1 MIYTNNKKKYI
12 DNAKLL
18 SDNITTTINC
28 NDGYYIDSTDIIFKC
43 VSCTSGYYCKDA
55 KKYNCESGTFS
66 KVNSSSCTLCSP
78 GTYSNKNSGYCRQ
91 CPVGM
96 VSDLGASECKLP
108 DTIIA
113 IIDIKIQEDTEIN
126 LNDFISKYPDYTG
139 ISFNKPTKPWL
150 KDWKLYDNGKLINL
164 EDNIRNLQVDN
175 LNTGYNNT
183 TLWVKYD
190 FVKKISSIPILVDL
204 NVKRWESCNILNIC
218 SWTEPTCDTGFSGK
232 GKLTNDANIFC
243 NRNGLC
249 AKFIAAN
256 LTKNF
261 ISSLTL
267 SYNYYDDIKNS
278 FTTKNP
284 LYAYNI
290 NTDKKEANIFYENI
304 NISCIENSEEVQD
317 GCKNL
322 TYIYLANGYTD
333 IKS

>member
-1 MIYTNNKKKYI
+1 MFREPIVCKNVPRLVSNWT
-12 DNAKLL
+12 AP
-18 SDNITTTINC
+18 
-28 NDGYYIDSTDIIFKC
+28 II
-43 VSCTSGYYCKDA
+43 
-55 KKYNCESGTFS
+55 
-66 KVNSSSCTLCSP
+66 
-78 GTYSNKNSGYCRQ
+78 
-91 CPVGM
+91 VGRHAFG
-96 VSDLGASECKLP
+96 DQYKA
-108 DTIIA
+108 T
-113 IIDIKIQEDTEIN
+113 
-126 LNDFISKYPDYTG
+126 
-139 ISFNKPTKPWL
+139 
-150 KDWKLYDNGKLINL
+150 
-164 EDNIRNLQVDN
+164 
-175 LNTGYNNT
+175 
-183 TLWVKYD
+183 D
-190 FVKKISSIPILVDL
+190 FVVP
-204 NVKRWESCNILNIC
+204 
-218 SWTEPTCDTGFSGK
+218 GK